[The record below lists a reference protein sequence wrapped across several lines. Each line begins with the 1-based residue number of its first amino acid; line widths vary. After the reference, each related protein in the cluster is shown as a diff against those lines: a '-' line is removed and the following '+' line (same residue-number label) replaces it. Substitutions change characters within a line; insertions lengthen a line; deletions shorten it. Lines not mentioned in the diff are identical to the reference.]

1 MKWLI
6 AYDISCPKRLQK
18 IYRILCNHA
27 LPLQNSVFL
36 LKGNETDYQA
46 CYQDLIQQIHS
57 KEDNLRIYVLSEHT
71 PIIHF
76 GKRPLPEGIVWN
88 GMDLQITPIPTASD
102 ITKDTK

>member
-71 PIIHF
+71 PILHF
-76 GKRPLPEGIVWN
+76 GKRPLPEGIVWS

-102 ITKDTK
+102 IIKDTK